1 MSWPTHADGRN
12 KKIGEM
18 TPAERQAVTA
28 AAAGRLQAEA
38 DDPTSVFHR
47 ACKAILTGPT
57 PNGSIQ

>member
-1 MSWPTHADGRN
+1 MAWPTRADGSN

-28 AAAGRLQAEA
+28 AAARRLKAEA

-47 ACKAILTGPT
+47 TCKAILTGPA
-57 PNGSIQ
+57 PSRGIQ